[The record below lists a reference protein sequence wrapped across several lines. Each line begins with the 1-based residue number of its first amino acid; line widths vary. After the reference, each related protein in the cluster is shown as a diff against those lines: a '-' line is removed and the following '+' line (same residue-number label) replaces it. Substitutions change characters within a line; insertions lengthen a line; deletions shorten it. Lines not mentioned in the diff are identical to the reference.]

1 MLTAIRDRASGW
13 IAWAIVI
20 LISIPFAL
28 WGINAYFEEGVNA
41 NVAEFDGEAISYPIY
56 QRNLYNARNR
66 IRQSTGNE
74 ADAERLSGDVLGRQV
89 IDDLVGEYLVQR
101 EVDSLGF
108 RVSDRQ
114 LAEAIRLEQAF
125 QDDEGNFSKSQYEQS
140 VRMLGFSTNEFEDMQ
155 RGNAEVQQ
163 FIAGFMESSL
173 PTQTAVDGVLN
184 LLLQQR
190 IGEYA
195 IIESGPILEEIEV
208 SEDEIAAEYESNES
222 RYTEP
227 EKIKVLFIELNRDE
241 FAVDFEPSE
250 ETITDIYLADRE
262 LYRSEERR
270 DVSHILLDAEQA
282 NTANELV
289 ARLRDGEEFETLV
302 AEYSSDLA
310 SAENGGNIGWI
321 SRGASAPEF
330 EASAFSLEVDEISD
344 PVESSFGTHIIRV
357 NEIEAEEILPFE
369 EVRDELTKRA
379 KREHAEAELFEAT
392 EELSNIAFEQPDSLQ
407 PAADALG
414 LEIKESDWFTSTE
427 GTGIG
432 SLAAVRAAA
441 FGSEVNQ
448 GYNSDVV
455 QTEDGRVF
463 VLRIQDRRPSEL
475 LALEEVKD
483 QVVESILVVKGA
495 EYTKQVAEDIIMQ
508 IDASKDWDSLIADN
522 GLETFQLP
530 SRIEGGGDNSDVAE
544 ISRIVYAWDR
554 PTEDSERD
562 VYGHRELNGGNHVVF
577 RITGVAPGD
586 ISLATDEDRQQVES
600 IIDFRFGPDLF
611 ESYRS
616 GLREGIQVNI
626 NDELL

>member
-41 NVAEFDGEAISYPIY
+41 NVAEFDGEVIAYPIY
-56 QRNLYNARNR
+56 QRSLYNSRNR
-66 IRQSTGNE
+66 IRQNTGNE
-74 ADAERLSGDVLGRQV
+74 VDAEMLSGEVLGRQV

-101 EVDSLGF
+101 EVGSLGY

-114 LAEAIRLEQAF
+114 LAEAIRLEAAF
-125 QDDEGNFSKSQYEQS
+125 QDEAGNFSKRQYEQS
-140 VRMLGFSTNEFEDMQ
+140 VRMMGYSTNEFEDMQ

-163 FIAGFMESSL
+163 LVAGFMESSL
-173 PTQTAVDGVLN
+173 PVQTAVDEILS

-190 IGEYA
+190 TGEYA

-208 SEDEIAAEYESNES
+208 SEDEIVAEYESDES

-227 EKIKVLFIELNRDE
+227 EKIKVLFIELNRNE

-250 ETITDIYLADRE
+250 ETITDIYLADRD
-262 LYRSEERR
+262 LFRSEERR
-270 DVSHILLDAEQA
+270 DVSHILLDADQA
-282 NTANELV
+282 NIADDLL
-289 ARLRDGEEFETLV
+289 ARLRDGEDFETLA

-330 EASAFSLEVDEISD
+330 EASAFSLEVGEISG

-369 EVRDELTKRA
+369 EVRDELTMRA

-407 PAADALG
+407 PAANALG

-427 GTGIG
+427 GAGIG

-441 FGSEVNQ
+441 FGTEVGQ
-448 GYNSDVV
+448 GYNSDVI
-455 QTEDGRVF
+455 QAEDGRVI
-463 VLRIQDRRPSEL
+463 VLRIQDRQPSVL
-475 LALEEVKD
+475 LALDEVRD
-483 QVVESILVVKGA
+483 QVVESILAAKGA

-508 IDASKDWDSLIADN
+508 IDAGQDWNSVLADN
-522 GLETFQLP
+522 GLETVELP
-530 SRIEGGGDNSDVAE
+530 SRIEGGGENSYVAE
-544 ISRIVYAWDR
+544 ISRIIYAWNR
-554 PTEDSERD
+554 PTEDSEKD
-562 VYGHRELNGGNHVVF
+562 VHGHRELNGGNHVVF
-577 RITGVAPGD
+577 RITGVEPGD
-586 ISLATDEDRQQVES
+586 MSLATDEDRQQVES
-600 IIDFRFGPDLF
+600 IVNFRFGPNLF
-611 ESYRS
+611 ESFRS
-616 GLREGIQVNI
+616 GLREGVQVNI